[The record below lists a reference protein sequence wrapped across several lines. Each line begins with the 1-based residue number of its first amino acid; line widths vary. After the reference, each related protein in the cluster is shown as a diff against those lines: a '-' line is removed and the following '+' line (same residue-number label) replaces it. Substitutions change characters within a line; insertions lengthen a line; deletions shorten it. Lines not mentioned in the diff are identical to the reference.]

1 MKGFKAHFDRKTHG
15 NSWKLF
21 FNWLFD
27 PLYAGCWKVSRAQ
40 MKAENLNFHVV
51 WSKVPA
57 PGVMGVS

>member
-1 MKGFKAHFDRKTHG
+1 MKVFKAHFDPK
-15 NSWKLF
+15 NSWKFMEAF
-21 FNWLFD
+21 FNLLFD

-57 PGVMGVS
+57 SGVR

>member
-1 MKGFKAHFDRKTHG
+1 MIIHG
-15 NSWKLF
+15 NLF
-21 FNWLFD
+21 SIDFLT
-27 PLYAGCWKVSRAQ
+27 PLDGGWKVSIAQ